1 MRSPWDSDYRTRQEY
16 DDHRS
21 SERSTSAPPPE
32 TPLDFG
38 RGDAAA
44 RENVSKESIILATYR
59 FCSDGIPF
67 FSPSF
72 FLMIADLSRRR
83 NDPE

>member
-1 MRSPWDSDYRTRQEY
+1 MRSPWDSEYRTRQEY

-21 SERSTSAPPPE
+21 SERSTSAPPPQ

-44 RENVSKESIILATYR
+44 RGNNNVSKESIIRGFVLMEP
-59 FCSDGIPF
+59 PF
-67 FSPSF
+67 SYSVSF
-72 FLMIADLSRRR
+72 W
-83 NDPE
+83 

>member
-32 TPLDFG
+32 TPLDFVSD
-38 RGDAAA
+38 DATATG
-44 RENVSKESIILATYR
+44 NVSKESISLVIQR
-59 FCSDGIPF
+59 FCYDGIP
-67 FSPSF
+67 SSHSISF
-72 FLMIADLSRRR
+72 
-83 NDPE
+83 